1 MTKHL
6 AARTGNF
13 SGFVGMSDR
22 EEGRSGGL
30 QIGFTTYDTD
40 EDSGRETYQT
50 SYLEWGGRS
59 DHLSAAI
66 DKLQGKTPEP
76 QFVDECGEDS
86 VYVREGDKPAAKEAP
101 AS

>member
-30 QIGFTTYDTD
+30 QIGFTTYGE
-40 EDSGRETYQT
+40 EDGRETYQT

-59 DHLSAAI
+59 DHLASAI
-66 DKLQGKTPEP
+66 DKLQGVTRDP
-76 QFVDECGEDS
+76 QFVDECGDDA
-86 VYVREGDKPAAKEAP
+86 VYLREGDKPAAKEAP

>member
-6 AARTGNF
+6 AARCGDITPF
-13 SGFVGMSDR
+13 IGFSDR
-22 EEGRSGGL
+22 EDGRAGGL
-30 QIGFTTYDTD
+30 QIGLTTYGEDA
-40 EDSGRETYQT
+40 DSGRETYQT

-66 DKLQGKTPEP
+66 DKLQGKTTEP
-76 QFVDECGEDS
+76 QFVDECGEDA
-86 VYVREGDKPAAKEAP
+86 VYIREGDKPAAKEAP